1 MLLFYVIYSM
11 KEGKRREDF
20 YRALEEERILELTMK
35 EKGNRMY
42 DFSYS
47 AGHQG
52 KMCLV
57 EAWDSEEALME
68 HKKTD
73 QFFRLQDIKA
83 EYVEDMV
90 LKRYE
95 VTA

>member
-1 MLLFYVIYSM
+1 MLLFYVTYTI
-11 KEGKRREDF
+11 KEGKQREDF
-20 YRALEEERILELTMK
+20 YQALEEGKILELTM
-35 EKGNRMY
+35 EENGNQMY
-42 DFSYS
+42 DFAYS

-83 EYVEDMV
+83 EYMQDMV

>member
-1 MLLFYVIYSM
+1 MLLFYVIYTI
-11 KEGKRREDF
+11 KEGKEREDF
-20 YRALEEERILELTMK
+20 YQALEKGKILELTMA
-35 EKGNRMY
+35 EKGNLMY

-47 AGHQG
+47 AGHQNRI
-52 KMCLV
+52 CLI

-83 EYVEDMV
+83 EYVKDMV
-90 LKRYE
+90 LKGYE
-95 VTA
+95 MTT